1 MQLRLDKDIG
11 SFRIGLNIV
20 SLAHR
25 AASRL
30 PARAATLSWRLTPG
44 QVADVPQP
52 PRVFLMPSNK
62 RDPQHAQP
70 EGFVLPLRK
79 EQLRSLWWM
88 LEQER
93 ATDPTFVEEE
103 ISEAA
108 LPALGWRAEGKAE
121 RPVLVR
127 GGVIA
132 DQVGYGKTI
141 ISLALI
147 AESKEKAAPE
157 PAPKGLI
164 DLKATLIVVPGHLSK
179 QWPSEID
186 RFTGNMFRVIVIQ
199 NMKDLNSRSIAELS
213 KADIIVMAS
222 EIFEA
227 DGYWSRFEYLSAQSE
242 EWLSDKMGGR
252 FFCDR
257 LDAAIGSLR
266 DQTSRLDSEGSQAVL
281 DHMDDRQ
288 RKATEDAKAQREA
301 QKTAQYGKRQKGQA
315 YRDRY
320 DAIDGKKA
328 KKATVEEVQKW
339 EASEDEEEEEV
350 AALPVP
356 TYRKASGTDS
366 FGSSSVKKDSRL
378 LTAPVMHMFRYVPLM
393 RRLTTGSDV
402 SLPTSS
408 PTSRKSHSRLFSA
421 SNPATNGSCPVHHLF
436 RIFPPFA
443 ALPPS
448 WASTSEW
455 RTMQKERRSIK
466 SRAPRSRPMRKSS
479 MLSARSIPL
488 PGIDAATISRRS
500 FLIFSSARISP
511 RSTISRQSSMC
522 TTSSCPHRKGLF
534 TWSSSIICKHW
545 RCKRKSRVD

>member
-1 MQLRLDKDIG
+1 MVQLRLDNDVG

-30 PARAATLSWRLTPG
+30 PSGATRLSWRLTPG

-62 RDPQHAQP
+62 RDPQHEQP
-70 EGFVLPLRK
+70 QGFVLPLRK

-93 ATDPTFVEEE
+93 ATEPTFVEEE

-147 AESKEKAAPE
+147 AESRKKAAPE
-157 PAPKGLI
+157 PAPSGLI

-179 QWPSEID
+179 QWPSEIE
-186 RFTGNMFRVIVIQ
+186 RFTGDMFKVVVIQ
-199 NMKDLNSRSIAELS
+199 NMRDLNTRPISEFA

-222 EIFEA
+222 EIFDA
-227 DGYWSRFEYLSAQSE
+227 DAYWSRFEYLSAQPE
-242 EWLSDKMGGR
+242 EWLSDKAGGR
-252 FFCDR
+252 FFSDR
-257 LDAAIGSLR
+257 LDAAITTLR
-266 DQTSRLDSEGSQAVL
+266 DQTARLASEGSQAVL
-281 DHMDDRQ
+281 DHMDLCQ
-288 RKATEDAKAQREA
+288 KKARKEAEDQREA

-320 DAIDGKKA
+320 DALDGKKA
-328 KKATVEEVQKW
+328 KKVTAEEVQKW

-350 AALPVP
+350 EPLPVP
-356 TYRKASGTDS
+356 TYRKASGTES
-366 FGSSSVKKDSRL
+366 FNSSSVKKDIRL
-378 LTAPVMHMFRYVPLM
+378 LSSPVMHMFRF
-393 RRLTTGSDV
+393 RRIIADEFTYLEKKGLAALLRLQSSYKWVLSGTPPVSDFPAIRSIAAFMGIHLGVEDDAEGSSQHQKQRAKEQTDAEKFHAFREV
-402 SLPTSS
+402 HSSAWHRRRDDLAQEFLDKFVRQNIAEIDDIPTVE
-408 PTSRKSHSRLFSA
+408 H
-421 SNPATNGSCPVHHLF
+421 VHHIKL
-436 RIFPPFA
+436 PA
-443 ALPPS
+443 SEGAVYLELEHHLQAL
-448 WASTSEW
+448 E
-455 RTMQKERRSIK
+455 MQ
-466 SRAPRSRPMRKSS
+466 A
-479 MLSARSIPL
+479 
-488 PGIDAATISRRS
+488 
-500 FLIFSSARISP
+500 
-511 RSTISRQSSMC
+511 
-522 TTSSCPHRKGLF
+522 
-534 TWSSSIICKHW
+534 
-545 RCKRKSRVD
+545 